1 MVYKWKLIIN
11 LFLDIKNLSKLLF
24 FKNLIC
30 EWCPE
35 VGSNHRHKDF
45 QLFLISSK
53 MINLKYFARGFV
65 LIDKGSL

>member
-11 LFLDIKNLSKLLF
+11 LFLDIKSLSKLVF
-24 FKNLIC
+24 FKNLLC

-45 QLFLISSK
+45 QCMTRDYKPYNNACF
-53 MINLKYFARGFV
+53 RV
-65 LIDKGSL
+65 